1 MKSQKLVLQV
11 KHFLNHNG
19 NFIKDMKKTQCME
32 TLSVTVF
39 VDISF
44 FNRFNLV
51 ATVNHTRTL
60 DKRH

>member
-1 MKSQKLVLQV
+1 M

-32 TLSVTVF
+32 TLSVTLF